1 FLNKNSEIFISSN
14 INQSFI
20 FAIDPPQC
28 SAYDA
33 RADQFCQSVLADRL
47 PKCTKNTFFGVMP
60 LVPLMEEREWDTLGC
75 AGFLGISLLTL
86 FRFATIIMSNE
97 WA

>member
-1 FLNKNSEIFISSN
+1 MML
-14 INQSFI
+14 
-20 FAIDPPQC
+20 
-28 SAYDA
+28 
-33 RADQFCQSVLADRL
+33 ADQFCQSVLADRL
-47 PKCTKNTFFGVMP
+47 PKCTKTRFWCDAPRAFDGGTGVGHP
-60 LVPLMEEREWDTLGC
+60 WC

>member
-1 FLNKNSEIFISSN
+1 
-14 INQSFI
+14 
-20 FAIDPPQC
+20 

-47 PKCTKNTFFGVMP
+47 PKCTKNTFFGVTP

>member
-1 FLNKNSEIFISSN
+1 Y

-47 PKCTKNTFFGVMP
+47 PKCTKKHVFWCDAPRAFDGGTRVGHLRVCWFLRYQSANP
-60 LVPLMEEREWDTLGC
+60 L
-75 AGFLGISLLTL
+75 S
-86 FRFATIIMSNE
+86 FRHHND
-97 WA
+97 

>member
-1 FLNKNSEIFISSN
+1 M
-14 INQSFI
+14 
-20 FAIDPPQC
+20 
-28 SAYDA
+28 
-33 RADQFCQSVLADRL
+33 
-47 PKCTKNTFFGVMP
+47 TP

>member
-1 FLNKNSEIFISSN
+1 LLIIMVAKRKRVS
-14 INQSFI
+14 
-20 FAIDPPQC
+20 
-28 SAYDA
+28 
-33 RADQFCQSVLADRL
+33 RL
-47 PKCTKNTFFGVMP
+47 IPKCTKNTFFGVTP